1 MPEQLQLHSQITHL
15 ECSLSGESCT
25 HEVPT
30 RLNPKNGKPYL
41 ARYDLAKAAE
51 TLTKESLLDREPNM
65 WRYREVMPVVNPAYI
80 VTLGEGFTPLAHAER
95 LGKHLGMSS
104 LLIKDEGVNPTGSF
118 KARGLSAA
126 VSKALELGQT
136 KLTMPSAGNAAGAMA
151 AYAAKAGMEAHVYMP
166 NDAPMANQIEC
177 VAYGADL
184 NLVDGFI
191 TDAGRISGEAAEK
204 HGYFDVSTLKE
215 PYRVEGKKTMG
226 YEIVEQLGFE
236 VPDVIIYP
244 TGGGTGIVGIW
255 KALDEMEQ
263 LGWIGSERPRMV
275 CVQAEGCS
283 PLVDAYKNGEEFAKP
298 FENPSTLAAGM
309 RVPAAVGDF
318 LVIRSVRESGGT
330 ALTVTDEQM
339 VESVRDMSVFEGIF
353 PAPEGGATLSAL
365 QLLLDSGE
373 VNRDDRVVLLN
384 TGSALKYLDMLGP
397 ALGL

>member
-1 MPEQLQLHSQITHL
+1 MSQRTEIRSHITHL
-15 ECSLSGESCT
+15 ECSLSGEPCG
-25 HEVPT
+25 HELPH

-41 ARYDLAKAAE
+41 ARYDLAAAAE
-51 TLTKESLLDREPNM
+51 TMTKESMAEREPNM
-65 WRYREVMPVVNPAYI
+65 WRYREVMPVVDPANI
-80 VTLGEGFTPLAHAER
+80 VTLGEGFTPLRQAGR
-95 LGKHLGMSS
+95 LGKHLGMSD

-126 VSKALELGQT
+126 VSKALELKQM
-136 KLTMPSAGNAAGAMA
+136 KLTMPSAGNAAGAMS
-151 AYAAKAGMEAHVYMP
+151 AYAAAAGMEAHVYMP
-166 NDAPMANQIEC
+166 KDAPIANQIEC

-191 TDAGRISGEAAEK
+191 TDAGRISGEAAEE
-204 HGYFDVSTLKE
+204 HGLFDVSTLKE
-215 PYRVEGKKTMG
+215 PYRAEGKKTMG
-226 YEIVEQLGFE
+226 YEIVEQLRFE
-236 VPDVIIYP
+236 VPDVVIYP

-275 CVQAEGCS
+275 CVQAEGCA
-283 PLVDAYKNGEEFAKP
+283 PLVTAYNKGEEFADP
-298 FENPSTLAAGM
+298 FPNPKTLAAGM

-318 LVIRSVRESGGT
+318 LVIRAVRESGGT
-330 ALTVTDEQM
+330 ALTVTDDQM
-339 VESVRDMSVFEGIF
+339 VDSVRDMSSFEGIF

-373 VNRDDRVVLLN
+373 IGKDERVVLLN
-384 TGSALKYLDMLGP
+384 TGSAVKYLDVLGP

>member
-1 MPEQLQLHSQITHL
+1 M
-15 ECSLSGESCT
+15 
-25 HEVPT
+25 
-30 RLNPKNGKPYL
+30 
-41 ARYDLAKAAE
+41 
-51 TLTKESLLDREPNM
+51 TKESMEGRESNM
-65 WRYREVMPVVNPAYI
+65 WRYREVMPVIDPANI
-80 VTLGEGFTPLAHAER
+80 VTLGEGFTPLRQAER
-95 LGKHLGMSS
+95 LAKHLGMSA

-126 VSKALELGQT
+126 VSKALELKQM
-136 KLTMPSAGNAAGAMA
+136 KLTMPSAGNAAGAMS
-151 AYAAKAGMEAHVYMP
+151 AYAAAAGMEAHVYMP
-166 NDAPMANQIEC
+166 KDAPMANQIEC

-191 TDAGRISGEAAEK
+191 TDAGRISGEAAEE
-204 HGYFDVSTLKE
+204 HGLFDVSTLKE

-236 VPDVIIYP
+236 VPDVVIYP

-263 LGWIGSERPRMV
+263 LGWIGSERPRMI

-283 PLVDAYKNGEEFAKP
+283 PLVNAYKKGEEFADP
-298 FENPSTLAAGM
+298 LPNPSTLAAGM

-318 LVIRSVRESGGT
+318 LVIRAVRESGGT

-339 VESVRDMSVFEGIF
+339 VDSVRNMSKYEGIF

-365 QLLLDSGE
+365 ELLLDSGE
-373 VNRDDRVVLLN
+373 VGRDERIVLLN
-384 TGSALKYLDMLGP
+384 TGSALKYLDVLGP

>member
-1 MPEQLQLHSQITHL
+1 M
-15 ECSLSGESCT
+15 
-25 HEVPT
+25 
-30 RLNPKNGKPYL
+30 
-41 ARYDLAKAAE
+41 
-51 TLTKESLLDREPNM
+51 TKESMAEREPNM
-65 WRYREVMPVVNPAYI
+65 WRYREVMPVVDPANI
-80 VTLGEGFTPLAHAER
+80 VTLGEGFTPLRQAGR
-95 LGKHLGMSS
+95 LGKHLGMSD

-126 VSKALELGQT
+126 VSKALELKQM
-136 KLTMPSAGNAAGAMA
+136 KLTMPSAGNAAGAMS
-151 AYAAKAGMEAHVYMP
+151 AYAAAAGMEAHVYMP
-166 NDAPMANQIEC
+166 KDAPIANQIEC

-191 TDAGRISGEAAEK
+191 TDAGRISGEAAEE
-204 HGYFDVSTLKE
+204 HGLFDVSTLKE
-215 PYRVEGKKTMG
+215 PYRAEGKKTMG

-236 VPDVIIYP
+236 VPDVVIYP

-275 CVQAEGCS
+275 CVQAEGCA
-283 PLVDAYKNGEEFAKP
+283 PLVTAYNKGEEFADP
-298 FENPSTLAAGM
+298 FPNPKTLAAGM

-318 LVIRSVRESGGT
+318 LVIRAVRESGGT
-330 ALTVTDEQM
+330 ALTVTDDQM
-339 VESVRDMSVFEGIF
+339 VDSVRDMSSFEGIF

-373 VNRDDRVVLLN
+373 IGKDERVVLLN
-384 TGSALKYLDMLGP
+384 TGSAVKYLDVLGP

>member
-1 MPEQLQLHSQITHL
+1 LPEKTQFRSQLTHL
-15 ECSLSGESCT
+15 ECSLTGERFE
-25 HEVPT
+25 HDFPH
-30 RLNPKNGKPYL
+30 RLNPANGKPLL
-41 ARYDLAKAAE
+41 ARYDLSKAAE
-51 TLTKESLLDREPNM
+51 TLTRSSLPGREPNM
-65 WRYREVMPVVNPAYI
+65 WRYREVMPVIDPANI
-80 VTLGEGFTPLAHAER
+80 VTLGEGFTPLMQAAR
-95 LGKHLGMSS
+95 LGKRLAMKS

-151 AYAAKAGMEAHVYMP
+151 AYAAKAGMEAHVFMP
-166 NDAPMANQIEC
+166 RDAPMANQIEC
-177 VAYGADL
+177 VAYGAEL

-204 HGYFDVSTLKE
+204 HGYFEVSTLKE

-236 VPDVIIYP
+236 VPDVVIYP

-275 CVQAEGCS
+275 CVQAEGCA
-283 PLVDAYKNGEEFAKP
+283 PLVNAYKKGKEFAEP
-298 FENPSTLAAGM
+298 VTNPKTLAAGM

-318 LVIRSVRESGGT
+318 LVIRAVRESGGT
-330 ALTVTDEQM
+330 ALTVTDDEM
-339 VESVRDMSVFEGIF
+339 VGAVRDMARFEGIF
-353 PAPEGGATLSAL
+353 PAPEGGATLAAL
-365 QLLLDSGE
+365 EKLLDSGD
-373 VNRDDRVVLLN
+373 VSRDDRVVLLN
-384 TGSALKYLDMLGP
+384 TGSALKYLDVLGP
-397 ALGL
+397 TLGI

>member
-1 MPEQLQLHSQITHL
+1 M
-15 ECSLSGESCT
+15 
-25 HEVPT
+25 
-30 RLNPKNGKPYL
+30 
-41 ARYDLAKAAE
+41 
-51 TLTKESLLDREPNM
+51 TKESMAGREPNM
-65 WRYREVMPVVNPAYI
+65 WRYREVMPVVDPANI
-80 VTLGEGFTPLAHAER
+80 VTLGEGFTPLRQAGR
-95 LGKHLGMSS
+95 LGKHLGMSD

-126 VSKALELGQT
+126 VSKALELKQM
-136 KLTMPSAGNAAGAMA
+136 KLTMPSAGNAAGAMS
-151 AYAAKAGMEAHVYMP
+151 AYAAAAGMEAHVYMP
-166 NDAPMANQIEC
+166 KDAPIANQIEC

-191 TDAGRISGEAAEK
+191 TDAGRISGEAAEE
-204 HGYFDVSTLKE
+204 HGLFDVSTLKE
-215 PYRVEGKKTMG
+215 PYRAEGKKTMG

-236 VPDVIIYP
+236 VPDVVIYP

-275 CVQAEGCS
+275 CVQAEGCA
-283 PLVDAYKNGEEFAKP
+283 PLVTAYNKGEEFADP
-298 FENPSTLAAGM
+298 FPNPKTLAAGM

-318 LVIRSVRESGGT
+318 LVIRAVRESGGT
-330 ALTVTDEQM
+330 ALTVTDDQM
-339 VESVRDMSVFEGIF
+339 VDSVRDMSSFEGIF

-373 VNRDDRVVLLN
+373 IGKDERVVLLN
-384 TGSALKYLDMLGP
+384 TGSAVKYLDVLGP